1 MSMASRGGGAR
12 GGLCLGL
19 VLWLQLAEA
28 VLSEAPGGREAGLL
42 GSGWAVGAAV
52 LGREA
57 G

>member
-28 VLSEAPGGREAGLL
+28 VLSEAPGGREA
-42 GSGWAVGAAV
+42 AVVGV
-52 LGREA
+52 RVGC
-57 G
+57 GGGGVGV